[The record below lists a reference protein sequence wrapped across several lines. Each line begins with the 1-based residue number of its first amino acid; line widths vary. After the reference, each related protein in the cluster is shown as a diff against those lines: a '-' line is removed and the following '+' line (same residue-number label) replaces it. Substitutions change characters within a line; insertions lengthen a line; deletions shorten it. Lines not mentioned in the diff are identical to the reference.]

1 MATESFDWGPAA
13 TVVCSRQVGGVV
25 QVCVESVGEPVLW
38 TILGILLI
46 RDRSCPVLSSLVS
59 PTRLLVE
66 QAALFRRKHASAL
79 VFLLLRLAEECGT
92 WPGHQPF

>member
-1 MATESFDWGPAA
+1 MAIESFDSGPAA
-13 TVVCSRQVGGVV
+13 TAVCSRQVGVV

-38 TILGILLI
+38 VILGILLI
-46 RDRSCPVLSSLVS
+46 RDRSCPILSSLVS

-92 WPGHQPF
+92 WPGYQPF